1 MIRFKSCFKKK
12 KVGRDGDQASLAVSL
27 IQFLTGQ
34 DGLKYIVVTRGWIIL
49 ATRDQVI
56 MTALSP
62 WCAKRLLSSYSSVLD
77 SRLNVFDG
85 QERESTLLKDCGSG
99 LGPRETVI
107 FLLKDC
113 GRGLAYRQIIFLLL
127 RDVRR

>member
-49 ATRDQVI
+49 ATRDLVVI
-56 MTALSP
+56 TALSP
-62 WCAKRLLSSYSSVLD
+62 WCAKRLLSLIPKLESDSSVLD

-85 QERESTLLKDCGSG
+85 QERESTCLYWRIVEVVWVQGRQSSFYW
-99 LGPRETVI
+99 RTVGGVWHI
-107 FLLKDC
+107 D
-113 GRGLAYRQIIFLLL
+113 R
-127 RDVRR
+127 